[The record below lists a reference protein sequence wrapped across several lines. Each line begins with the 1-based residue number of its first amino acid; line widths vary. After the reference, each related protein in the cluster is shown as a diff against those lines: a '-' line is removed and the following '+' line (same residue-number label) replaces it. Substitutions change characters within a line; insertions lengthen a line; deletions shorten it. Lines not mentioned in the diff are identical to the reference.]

1 MNADVFVG
9 FLARLM
15 EGQEK
20 PIFLALD
27 GYPIHKAKRVRDY
40 METLAGCLKLVFLPH
55 YSPELNPD
63 EQVFWYIKPKIA
75 KQLPQTM
82 EELKAFAQAALSGLQ
97 KLPEI
102 IRSFFKH
109 PDCQYAAI

>member
-1 MNADVFVG
+1 
-9 FLARLM
+9 
-15 EGQEK
+15 
-20 PIFLALD
+20 
-27 GYPIHKAKRVRDY
+27 
-40 METLAGCLKLVFLPH
+40 
-55 YSPELNPD
+55 
-63 EQVFWYIKPKIA
+63 
-75 KQLPQTM
+75 M